1 MTNINE
7 NILIDAGLSDKQAKI
22 YMFLLNNGMTNAKII
37 STKTQ
42 IGRALTY
49 KILDQLIAMGLIEK
63 RNVGKITLFFPSHP
77 QVIKNLAEKRK
88 QESSIA
94 SENLNSVF
102 GSLASSYNLLLGRPN
117 IQFYEGVEGM
127 KKIYDDILETGQDIF
142 LVSSPIE
149 EGREEALH
157 LIKEQIEKQ
166 VAQNIKTKA
175 ITPLGNQKT
184 ATDITDDEKYLITRK
199 EIPSEKLHIPAQIII
214 YGDKVTITNFK
225 EGIISVVIDSKYIHE
240 TFRKM
245 FNYIWNH

>member
-7 NILIDAGLSDKQAKI
+7 NVLIDAGLSDEQARV
-22 YMFLLNNGMTNAKII
+22 YLFLLENGMTNAKVI

-49 KILDQLIAMGLIEK
+49 KIIDQLIAMGLIEK
-63 RNVGKITLFFPSHP
+63 RDVGKIALFFPSHP
-77 QVIKNLAEKRK
+77 QAIKNLAEKRR
-88 QESSIA
+88 QESSVA
-94 SENLNSVF
+94 YESLNSVF
-102 GSLASSYNLLLGRPN
+102 GSLASSYNMLLGKPN
-117 IQFYEGVEGM
+117 VQFYEGVDGM
-127 KKIYDDILETGQDIF
+127 KRIYDDILETGQDVF

-149 EGREEALH
+149 EGREKVLH

-166 VAQNIKTKA
+166 VARNIKTKA

-184 ATDITDDEKYLITRK
+184 ATAITDDEKYLITRK
-199 EIPSEKLHIPAQIII
+199 EIPAEKLHIPAQIII
-214 YGDKVTITNFK
+214 YGDKVAITNFK

-245 FNYIWNH
+245 FDYIWNH